1 MKILSEID
9 PTISKV
15 DEKSMDAI
23 KILYENC
30 KLTSK
35 GFLTDETA
43 TLSVD
48 KWFDCIIPTIL
59 ENVQYVSKSPN
70 FTHFEFCDGEM
81 KMCNE
86 TISETRDFKTIEELV
101 SFLKSDKFYE
111 MVLLYVICFIDLEKM
126 EKMWM
131 IRFGKIENKE
141 IKRDRK
147 IKYLEDGINNN

>member
-1 MKILSEID
+1 MKILSEIN
-9 PTISKV
+9 PTIFKV
-15 DEKSMDAI
+15 DEKSMAAI

-30 KLTSK
+30 KITSK
-35 GFLTDETA
+35 GFLTDETS

-59 ENVQYVSKSPN
+59 ENVQYVSKTPN

-101 SFLKSDKFYE
+101 SFLKSEKFYE
-111 MVLLYVICFIDLEKM
+111 IVIFYIVCHIDLEKM
-126 EKMWM
+126 EKTW
-131 IRFGKIENKE
+131 ILRFGKIENEE
-141 IKRDRK
+141 IKRDKK
-147 IKYLEDGINNN
+147 IKYLENS